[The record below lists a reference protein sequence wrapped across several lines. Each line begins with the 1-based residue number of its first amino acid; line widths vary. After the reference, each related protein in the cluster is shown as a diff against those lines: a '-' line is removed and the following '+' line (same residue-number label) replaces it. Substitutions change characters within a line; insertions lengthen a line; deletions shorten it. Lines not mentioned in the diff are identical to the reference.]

1 MVYEIT
7 KNNEFD
13 SFEVY
18 FEGKPSDNVRLALKR
33 LKMRWNPRKKC
44 WYGFAGESEI
54 KNAILE
60 AGEQA
65 EEPAT
70 VVTDGYMGGGAV
82 YGSKSNKRLYG
93 ADLSKA
99 IRQDLKKAG
108 IKGVSVRCK
117 TYSGGQS
124 ITVTLRADKSMYRP
138 LEQYIDEY
146 EVRPGDMRIYTGEET
161 ISTDKY
167 FTLDGKEQQEIREKA
182 ARYSYNYWTTN
193 EHEINHY
200 HMDKHNYLTDKAID
214 ILKHINN
221 IICAYRYDESNS
233 MVDYFNTNFYYN
245 IAIKPIE
252 EAL

>member
-18 FEGKPSDNVRLALKR
+18 FEGKPSDNIRLALKR
-33 LKMRWNPRKKC
+33 LKMRWNPKKKC
-44 WYGFAGESEI
+44 WYGFASESEI

-82 YGSKSNKRLYG
+82 YGSKSNKSLYG

-200 HMDKHNYLTDKAID
+200 HIEKHNYLTDTAI
-214 ILKHINN
+214 N
-221 IICAYRYDESNS
+221 IIKQIQSIISAYRYDESNS